1 MHLTSFYKRLGYL
14 TWLVMLAMAMMF
26 YQERAFFMDA
36 GFQLFNM
43 INEQSIQIYHYR
55 FITAVPQ
62 IIPYLLMKINAP
74 LWALAMAFSMSYI
87 LFFLLVYHVL
97 VQHLKNIELG
107 WVLIFLFTLISLDT
121 FYHMQSEFYLG
132 LSLLILSFGI
142 ILHNTDL
149 TSKWQFPAL
158 SALLFTVGF
167 SHKLSLIFF
176 IFLWLF
182 FLLNKKEL
190 RHKRYYFL
198 LVLFFAITAFKS
210 VYFTNWYEAAK
221 QVDFKNHF
229 LEYFP
234 NFHTLPSNM
243 VFLKRCIFHYYMLP
257 ILLLSAS
264 IFYVSKKQW
273 LKPVMIWAFTIGFIL
288 LYNISD
294 TRAAN
299 RFYSEVSYLPVII
312 FATVPFLFDM
322 VPVLIKKIKWL
333 PFIFIGIL
341 ILRLTTIV
349 NNQQVFENNFNWI
362 ESQLNNSEKLNTNR
376 FLLTKEKAPLDT
388 ILMEWGVPFT
398 AMHLSAIEHP
408 KNAKTLLIMPDFN
421 WYENKIKENDL
432 FFSPFHKVFKNEELN
447 NEYYDLENGNYIL
460 IDN

>member
-14 TWLVMLAMAMMF
+14 TWLAMLALAVVF

-43 INEQSIQIYHYR
+43 INEECIQIYHYR

-74 LWALAMAFSMSYI
+74 LWVLAMTFSISYI
-87 LFFLLVYHVL
+87 LFFLLIYHIL
-97 VQHLKNIELG
+97 IRYLKNIELG

-132 LSLLILSFGI
+132 LSLLVLSFGI
-142 ILHNTDL
+142 ILQNADL
-149 TSKWQFPAL
+149 RLKWQFPVL
-158 SALLFTVGF
+158 FILLFTVGF

-190 RHKRYYFL
+190 RHRRYYFL
-198 LVLFFAITAFKS
+198 LILFFAITVFKS
-210 VYFTNWYEAAK
+210 IYFTNWYEAAK

-229 LEYFP
+229 LEHFP

-257 ILLLSAS
+257 VLLSAVS
-264 IFYVSKKQW
+264 FFYILKKQW
-273 LKPVMIWAFTIGFIL
+273 LKLAMIWAFTIGFIL

-294 TRAAN
+294 TKAAN
-299 RFYSEVSYLPVII
+299 RFYSEVSYLPAII
-312 FATVPFLFDM
+312 FVTVPFLFDM
-322 VPVLIKKIKWL
+322 IPTLIKKARWL
-333 PFIFIGIL
+333 PALFIGAMV
-341 ILRLTTIV
+341 LRIATITV
-349 NNQQVFENNFNWI
+349 NHQVFENNFNWI
-362 ESQLNNSEKLNTNR
+362 KKQLDKSEKLNTNR
-376 FLLTKEKAPLDT
+376 LLIKKEKAPLDT

-398 AMHLSAIEHP
+398 AMHLSAIKQP
-408 KNAKTLLIMPDFN
+408 KHAKTILIMPDFN
-421 WYENKIKENDL
+421 WYNDKINEEDL
-432 FFSPFHKVFKNEELN
+432 FFSPFHRVFKNEELN
-447 NEYYDLENGNYIL
+447 NQYYNLEKGNYVEIE
-460 IDN
+460 